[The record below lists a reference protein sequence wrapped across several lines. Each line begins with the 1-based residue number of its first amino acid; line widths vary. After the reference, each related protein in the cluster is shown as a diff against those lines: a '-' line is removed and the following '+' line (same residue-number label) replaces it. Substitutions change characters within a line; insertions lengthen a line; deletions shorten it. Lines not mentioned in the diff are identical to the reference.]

1 MKIIIRP
8 SAIKAAADLPLL
20 RRGDPPEKLYLA
32 TSPVETPLRARRL
45 FMNYSFQNLIK
56 SYITQN
62 IYFSVSA
69 RDFLG

>member
-20 RRGDPPEKLYLA
+20 RRGDPPEKISRDKA
-32 TSPVETPLRARRL
+32 GETPLRARRL

-56 SYITQN
+56 AI
-62 IYFSVSA
+62 
-69 RDFLG
+69 